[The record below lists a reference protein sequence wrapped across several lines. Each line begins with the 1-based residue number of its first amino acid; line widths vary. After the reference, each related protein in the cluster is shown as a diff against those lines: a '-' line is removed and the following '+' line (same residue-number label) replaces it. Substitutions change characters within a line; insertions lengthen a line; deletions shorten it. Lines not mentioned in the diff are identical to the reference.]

1 MVPRS
6 NVRRRYTGLWTGL
19 RMAPPNSPA
28 ATATSAAV
36 SNDAQRGSRDLQPR
50 NVQCLPL
57 GTSDTVLSANARSR
71 ADWKRFSG
79 SFSRQCRTICSN
91 AAGTSFPPK
100 RISGGSSL
108 STAVI
113 LSTSVSPEKASLW
126 PKHFIQQRTETE
138 NVAAMIH
145 GFSAELLGRHVS
157 HGAQH

>member
-6 NVRRRYTGLWTGL
+6 NVRRRYTGLWAGL
-19 RMAPPNSPA
+19 RMAPPNSPT
-28 ATATSAAV
+28 ATATSAAI
-36 SNDAQRGSRDLQPR
+36 SNDAQRGSHDLQPR
-50 NVQCLPL
+50 NVMCLPL

-71 ADWKRFSG
+71 ADWKRLSG

-113 LSTSVSPEKASLW
+113 VSTSVSPEKALAG
-126 PKHFIQQRTETE
+126 KHFIQHGTETE